1 MAIQFN
7 SLPGNKPGFAV
18 PPKGHYIA
26 VIDKAEMKQPKDP
39 SKDLYLSLTLNLSDE
54 TGKSF
59 GKIFD
64 MITTSD
70 SDYSRYKLK
79 RFIEALELPI
89 KGSFELK
96 DLTKMVQGKKLR
108 VDVAID
114 DRGDQP
120 KAVVDIFTDEIFYPL
135 EDKTPVINAADA
147 LDEEVADVFGG
158 SPSLP
163 ADEDTE
169 Y

>member
-1 MAIQFN
+1 
-7 SLPGNKPGFAV
+7 
-18 PPKGHYIA
+18 
-26 VIDKAEMKQPKDP
+26 
-39 SKDLYLSLTLNLSDE
+39 
-54 TGKSF
+54 
-59 GKIFD
+59 

-120 KAVVDIFTDEIFYPL
+120 KAVVDIFTNEIFYPL